1 VNTDQLKELLAAV
14 AGGSTSIEQAI
25 GRLRSLPFEQ
35 LPFATVDHHRAIR
48 CGHPE
53 VIFCPGKAVD
63 HTVEI
68 ARRLAAGNG
77 RVLATRASAEQLAA
91 LRQAFPEA
99 LMAERAGVVL
109 INPQPEPQ
117 VREDEPF
124 VTLACA
130 GTADL
135 PVAEE
140 AQMTLRSMNVPTRSI
155 CDVGVSGVHRLLG
168 HVQSLQ
174 QSCAVVCVA
183 GMEGALP
190 SVVGGLVA
198 CPVFAVPTSIG
209 YGANMGGI
217 TAMLAML
224 NSCASSVTVVNV
236 DNGFGAAFSAA
247 LTYHQIMRFIQAK
260 KA

>member
-1 VNTDQLKELLAAV
+1 MNIDHLKELLAGV
-14 AGGSTSIEQAI
+14 AGGSTSIEQAMS
-25 GRLRSLPFEQ
+25 RLRSLPFEQ
-35 LPFATVDHHRAIR
+35 LPFATVDHHRALR

-68 ARRLAAGNG
+68 ARRLAADHG
-77 RVLATRASAEQLAA
+77 RVLATRASAEQIAA
-91 LRQAFPEA
+91 LRTAFPEA
-99 LMAERAGVVL
+99 LVAERARVVL
-109 INPQPEPQ
+109 INPPPEPQ
-117 VREDEPF
+117 PKEGEPF
-124 VTLACA
+124 ITLCCA

-140 AQMTLRSMNVPTRSI
+140 AQMTLRSMNVPIHRL

-168 HVQSLQ
+168 HVTTLQ
-174 QSCAVVCVA
+174 QSCAVICVA

-198 CPVFAVPTSIG
+198 CPVFAVPTSVG
-209 YGANMGGI
+209 YGASMGGI

-247 LTYHQIMRFIQAK
+247 LVYQQVLRFSGMK